1 MAVRREQSQ
10 QQENP
15 QQPTPQHSAGM
26 SEQLSVITTSV
37 PGLPPL
43 PPYPPPPHFAYHS
56 APSTATITTPISH
69 SITPLTHSTPSVTGL
84 STQDRIALHLQH
96 SDTAPTQ
103 HRDTPTSGCSQPVSD
118 KRESRTRKRV
128 TTSHNPA
135 PSSATTD
142 PSLTDEDTIVSACIY

>member
-118 KRESRTRKRV
+118 TKSRYVENQQISALLVNSVYLNTRERTRVRQ
-128 TTSHNPA
+128 
-135 PSSATTD
+135 
-142 PSLTDEDTIVSACIY
+142 C